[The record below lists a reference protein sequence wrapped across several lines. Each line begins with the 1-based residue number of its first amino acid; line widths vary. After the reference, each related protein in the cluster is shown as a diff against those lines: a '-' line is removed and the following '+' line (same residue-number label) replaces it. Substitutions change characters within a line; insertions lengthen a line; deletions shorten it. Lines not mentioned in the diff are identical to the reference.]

1 MRLPVAIVALVLAVG
16 CAPAKQGLTRIQPRG
31 EGALPAA
38 SADLGGA
45 ERIVVLRSAAGVLRE
60 RGLRI
65 ASQSAD
71 RIVTAPRELDVPCG
85 AGTCL
90 ARELFVVTVG
100 DGSARVELLR
110 GVWDPAARSWEMAL
124 AHRTAADATSRE
136 AELLRAIV
144 EPVAAAAAARAP
156 RPAAISLAPR

>member
-1 MRLPVAIVALVLAVG
+1 MRLPVTIVAVALAVG
-16 CAPAKQGLTRIQPRG
+16 CAPAKQGLARIRPRG

-38 SADLGGA
+38 SADVRGL
-45 ERIVVLRSAAGVLRE
+45 ERILVLRSATTVLRE

-65 ASQSAD
+65 ASHEPD

-85 AGTCL
+85 SGTCL
-90 ARELFVVTVG
+90 ARELFVVAVA
-100 DGSARVELLR
+100 DGRARVELLR
-110 GVWDPAARSWEMAL
+110 GVWEPGGRCWEMTL
-124 AHRTAADATSRE
+124 APSTAADATARE

-144 EPVAAAAAARAP
+144 EPVQAAARGA